1 MLENIQQLKIASA
14 PTTSSP
20 TPSTSVDSAPIA
32 RSTSRTIPLAI
43 APQPHDARRASE
55 GDDASGRAWS
65 AGRRLKTVGKSLFI
79 CSYLARER

>member
-55 GDDASGRAWS
+55 EMTQVAVPGQPAA
-65 AGRRLKTVGKSLFI
+65 A
-79 CSYLARER
+79 